1 MLSRLFPDRFLLL
14 LMATI
19 GLATLLPARGQGMDI
34 VSAISNMAIFSL
46 FFFHG
51 LRIAHEAV
59 WAGMRHWRLQLAVLG
74 FVFAV
79 MPLLGLAA
87 SRVAPG
93 LLPDGL
99 WLGVLFL
106 CALPSTVQSAI
117 ACASLARGNVAA
129 SVIAAAV
136 TNLSGVI
143 LTPLILTALATT
155 QGVAIDL
162 SAIGRIAALLLLP
175 FALGQIARFK
185 LAAWAERNRGWI
197 GRLDKMT
204 IILTVYVAFSAAV
217 IDGLW
222 GRLDGMDLVRLML
235 VVSVLLAL
243 ALGGSWALGGMI
255 GLNREDRI
263 TLLFSG
269 AQKTLAT
276 GAPMARILFPAA
288 QAGMIVLPIMLYH
301 QLQLMVSAW
310 IAARLARD

>member
-74 FVFAV
+74 FVFAA

-87 SRVAPG
+87 SHGVPG

-117 ACASLARGNVAA
+117 ACASMARG
-129 SVIAAAV
+129 
-136 TNLSGVI
+136 
-143 LTPLILTALATT
+143 
-155 QGVAIDL
+155 
-162 SAIGRIAALLLLP
+162 
-175 FALGQIARFK
+175 
-185 LAAWAERNRGWI
+185 
-197 GRLDKMT
+197 M
-204 IILTVYVAFSAAV
+204 
-217 IDGLW
+217 W
-222 GRLDGMDLVRLML
+222 GKH
-235 VVSVLLAL
+235 
-243 ALGGSWALGGMI
+243 W
-255 GLNREDRI
+255 
-263 TLLFSG
+263 
-269 AQKTLAT
+269 
-276 GAPMARILFPAA
+276 
-288 QAGMIVLPIMLYH
+288 
-301 QLQLMVSAW
+301 
-310 IAARLARD
+310 

>member
-19 GLATLLPARGQGMDI
+19 GLATLLPAHGQGMTI

-79 MPLLGLAA
+79 MPLLGLAV
-87 SRVAPG
+87 SRGAPG
-93 LLPDGL
+93 LLPEGL

-117 ACASLARGNVAA
+117 ACASMARGNVAA

-143 LTPLILTALATT
+143 LTPLILTALAST

-204 IILTVYVAFSAAV
+204 IILTVYVAFSV
-217 IDGLW
+217 YWTFSTLFNKLR
-222 GRLDGMDLVRLML
+222 GRAKHDPET
-235 VVSVLLAL
+235 A
-243 ALGGSWALGGMI
+243 
-255 GLNREDRI
+255 
-263 TLLFSG
+263 
-269 AQKTLAT
+269 
-276 GAPMARILFPAA
+276 ILF
-288 QAGMIVLPIMLYH
+288 
-301 QLQLMVSAW
+301 
-310 IAARLARD
+310 RLTA

>member
-1 MLSRLFPDRFLLL
+1 MAFPTAVNSQITDS
-14 LMATI
+14 
-19 GLATLLPARGQGMDI
+19 
-34 VSAISNMAIFSL
+34 VSQVNT
-46 FFFHG
+46 
-51 LRIAHEAV
+51 E
-59 WAGMRHWRLQLAVLG
+59 VLG
-74 FVFAV
+74 TAPAV
-79 MPLLGLAA
+79 ALSNLLVVTGQALSNAA
-87 SRVAPG
+87 HNATSNQQHAY
-93 LLPDGL
+93 
-99 WLGVLFL
+99 
-106 CALPSTVQSAI
+106 ATMQ
-117 ACASLARGNVAA
+117 AS
-129 SVIAAAV
+129 
-136 TNLSGVI
+136 
-143 LTPLILTALATT
+143 TT